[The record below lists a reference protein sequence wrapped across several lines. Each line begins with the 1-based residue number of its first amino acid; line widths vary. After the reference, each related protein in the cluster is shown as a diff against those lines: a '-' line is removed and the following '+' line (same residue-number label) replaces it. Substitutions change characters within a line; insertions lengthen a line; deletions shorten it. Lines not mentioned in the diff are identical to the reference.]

1 MINTRLTG
9 LLAHGKKYIAYNVLW
24 QWISLLAQIGA
35 VFSIADILG
44 QTAALLKNESAF
56 LIRGKDIAEAHT
68 GSTLMI
74 LALCAAIRFVCERI
88 AVRASYQASA
98 DVKQVL
104 RKKIYRKMRKLGASY
119 HEQVS
124 TSEVMQI
131 CTEGVEQ
138 LEIYFGRYL
147 PQLFYS
153 LLAPLTLFLVLMHVS
168 FRASVVLLICVPL
181 IPVSIIAVQKLA
193 KRLLNRYWSIYTGL
207 GDSFLE
213 NLQGLTTLKIYQA
226 DEMKAGEMDEEAQ
239 KLRRIT
245 MKVLTMQLNSTS
257 VMDIVA
263 YGGAAAGMIVAASE
277 FLAGNLSF
285 AGALTIILLASEF
298 FIPLRLL
305 GSFFHIAM
313 NGMAASDKIFAVL
326 DPPEPEFNS
335 QAPKE
340 RTENRI
346 KGVNAGFQ
354 KENSGDLS
362 ERRNSLLKKKTG
374 QQVKIQF
381 RNVHFSYEKDRE
393 ILSGIDLDMPSGT
406 FISLVGESGCGKST
420 VAGILAGRN
429 RGFTGS
435 VTVNDQSLEE
445 IPEEALM
452 KNITLIRHNSY
463 LFKGTVEDNLRMAKP
478 DASEEEMREV
488 LSRVNLLG
496 FLEGQKGIKTE
507 LLEKAENLSGGQRQ
521 RLALARALLH
531 DSPVY
536 IFDEATSNIDAE
548 SEELIMQVIRGISQ
562 TKTVLLISHRLAN
575 VVDSDCIY
583 MMKNGRVCEQGTHQ
597 ELMAL
602 DGTYADLYKS
612 QMELENYSNPQR
624 KAFYGT
630 EADQEGKTI
639 LKNKG

>member
-35 VFSIADILG
+35 VFSIADLLG

-74 LALCAAIRFVCERI
+74 LALCAAIRFVCERM

-104 RKKIYRKMRKLGASY
+104 RKKIYRKMQKLGASY

-153 LLAPLTLFLVLMHVS
+153 LLAPLTLFFVLMHVS

-181 IPVSIIAVQKLA
+181 IPVSIVAVQKLA

-239 KLRRIT
+239 KFRRIT

-285 AGALTIILLASEF
+285 AGALTIILLAS
-298 FIPLRLL
+298 
-305 GSFFHIAM
+305 FFHIAM

-326 DPPEPEFNS
+326 DLPEPEFSS

-340 RTENRI
+340 RTEDQSKN
-346 KGVNAGFQ
+346 VNTGFQ

-393 ILSGIDLDMPSGT
+393 ILSGIDLDMPSGM
-406 FISLVGESGCGKST
+406 FVSK
-420 VAGILAGRN
+420 
-429 RGFTGS
+429 
-435 VTVNDQSLEE
+435 
-445 IPEEALM
+445 
-452 KNITLIRHNSY
+452 
-463 LFKGTVEDNLRMAKP
+463 
-478 DASEEEMREV
+478 
-488 LSRVNLLG
+488 
-496 FLEGQKGIKTE
+496 
-507 LLEKAENLSGGQRQ
+507 
-521 RLALARALLH
+521 
-531 DSPVY
+531 
-536 IFDEATSNIDAE
+536 
-548 SEELIMQVIRGISQ
+548 
-562 TKTVLLISHRLAN
+562 
-575 VVDSDCIY
+575 
-583 MMKNGRVCEQGTHQ
+583 
-597 ELMAL
+597 
-602 DGTYADLYKS
+602 
-612 QMELENYSNPQR
+612 
-624 KAFYGT
+624 
-630 EADQEGKTI
+630 
-639 LKNKG
+639 